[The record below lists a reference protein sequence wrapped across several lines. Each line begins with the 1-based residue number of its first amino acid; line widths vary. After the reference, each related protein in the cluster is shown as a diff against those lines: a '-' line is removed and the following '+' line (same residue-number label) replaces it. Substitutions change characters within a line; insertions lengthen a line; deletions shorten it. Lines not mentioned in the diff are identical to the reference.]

1 CNSFSSSSTDTD
13 SVISNPRG
21 TISHKSPTVNN
32 TKPIL
37 ISNGF
42 HHKTSTSTNATALM
56 R

>member
-1 CNSFSSSSTDTD
+1 
-13 SVISNPRG
+13 ISNPRG

-56 R
+56 RASVTDL